1 VQLQNGL
8 TEGTTGT
15 QHVGVGSGKWALFYG
30 NPRWMKDLTYAIDPG
45 IARKVDIV
53 KSSGIL
59 VWSKDFVIS
68 HPLVVQAGVESG

>member
-1 VQLQNGL
+1 MQLQNGL
-8 TEGTTGT
+8 TEGT
-15 QHVGVGSGKWALFYG
+15 QHVGVDSGKWASFYG
-30 NPRWMKDLTYAIDPG
+30 NPRWMKKDLTYAIDPG

-59 VWSKDFVIS
+59 VWSKDIVVS